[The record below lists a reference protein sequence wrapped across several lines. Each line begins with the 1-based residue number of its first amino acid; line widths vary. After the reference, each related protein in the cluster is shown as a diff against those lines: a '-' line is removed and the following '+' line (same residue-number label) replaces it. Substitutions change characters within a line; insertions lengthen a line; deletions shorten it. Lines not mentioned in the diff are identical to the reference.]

1 MLKLDIKPGESI
13 RIGDFAVI
21 TLEEKSGKTAR
32 LSIQADKSVPI
43 DRVQQSSP
51 AKLAAKYGI
60 SGLNTPTPAI

>member
-43 DRVQQSSP
+43 RRQETSTAAQ
-51 AKLAAKYGI
+51 LAAK
-60 SGLNTPTPAI
+60 SGLSGL